1 MGYSLV
7 KDPEKSARAYG
18 KELQCSPRHS
28 QNIAR
33 AVRGMKV
40 QDAKTLLEQVIA
52 LKRPIP
58 FRTHNSKRGHKR
70 GKGMGPGAF
79 PKKASQ
85 HILRIIQDAENNAEY
100 KGLDPENMV
109 ISHISTYMGREIKG
123 TMPRAQ
129 GRATDKNEQT
139 TNVEIIIE
147 EIE

>member
-1 MGYSLV
+1 MGYSIK
-7 KDPEKSARAYG
+7 KDPDKSARAYG

-33 AVRGMKV
+33 AIRGMKV
-40 QDAKTLLEQVIA
+40 QDAKNLLDDVIA
-52 LKRPIP
+52 LKRPIE
-58 FRTHNSKRGHKR
+58 FKTRKRKMGHKK

-79 PKKASQ
+79 PEKASQ

-109 ISHISTYMGREIKG
+109 ISHISAYMGREIKG
-123 TMPRAQ
+123 IMPRAQ